1 MSEHI
6 RNLVQRCYN
15 VLGPIGLEPNALDGQ
30 NPASEFTPASASSSG
45 PAPQQTPS
53 EIIQTLVGRCYG
65 PPVVNQPNP
74 LDSLN
79 IPVRPDPPEA
89 PEVPT
94 PAEVIQDLVGRC
106 YPELPPQQPPKPPA
120 DLPDLPTI
128 VNIDPIICFVQN
140 ELGIELPGIECGKDI
155 IIKWPTSDVPDGPWI
170 STGDDDCKRVSEL
183 RVRGKVEY
191 IGGKKWRVIGS
202 DPEEILICDT
212 GGGGDG
218 DWEKCVRNTLACTFK
233 PYLGGGWT
241 PAKIDCEGYHPRGW
255 SANKTEVC
263 IKNCFPERLPV
274 YESENGGEY
283 NYHNESSGPSGY
295 SLTNSEPAWWV
306 LKDKIGGRAGGVG
319 LNVELITNRAA
330 GFSNEENN
338 PPIKTTNKQGV
349 GNGNW
354 IYNEGGA
361 KFWPKKNTGLPNGNA
376 VRGDIAQHTIRYG
389 RATINFEVRPVYRIS
404 GGDVDDIDS
413 EWRVTSW
420 EGTLPESGVEI
431 PFTFMP
437 KQNGKDGQQI
447 MTIYAVILGPESR
460 EFSVPLFKYKGNQS
474 DHFLTTNP
482 GEPDTEG
489 KGERATM
496 NSAGMVFHSILGY
509 VFQRKGD
516 GISYISNKEKLWALH
531 RFYNPSTKDHRY
543 TIDPQNNT
551 TPQRVSRSRFAYRIP
566 QKITNA
572 LTIRMDV
579 EKGKAG
585 YDNAF
590 GFYLADSSGPK
601 WGKIVVPSAKEASQG
616 GGNETSTIT
625 LSVSE
630 LEAYAGGTMGFFLLS
645 DGAGQNSLST
655 NQTFSINSHS
665 NGHGPG
671 FRGSGI
677 DTKENDYILFSDK
690 KWNPEDE
697 KDYTK
702 WKGPNK
708 QMWEDLI
715 DGDDDYDDLILWHTV
730 EFTAYPGYRYEGVQC
745 YVYAEDRPEPVMLKI
760 DLSNPCDGQAFKKN
774 FKDVVLQRQECG
786 NYAPLTYGEW
796 DENHECGRCTGDY
809 TISQGRDQTITCVT
823 GGRFRLKSF
832 GGITGGTN
840 GDCMRFKMRMKK
852 NGSTI
857 FNDRYDAGAWPT
869 IGQDL
874 YDGDINLSPGD
885 KLSFKLMEI
894 RSGPPTGSITPYCSL
909 YNVDTGKFEMT
920 WGLSLSTASGD
931 TPLSPRMMAN
941 TQLLTIGAVGA
952 VRGMDLQFY
961 PSNTA
966 SSNAKSDG
974 KLRAGSYSGD
984 AWHNSARDNKKSSGP
999 KQASTEVFE
1008 NGIRKSMH
1016 GLLQNQSSTPP
1027 GPEVLGGAE
1036 RNQFNPLL
1044 PNISGGYIDTG
1055 YPEDPVSEYRSASKA
1070 YRLQV
1075 IGGDYSDLLK
1085 RHLITRFDE
1094 VDGTFAQRGAMLA
1107 NSPVHFARRE
1117 KPWYEVANTRAAAS
1131 LQFPGHTQS
1140 PQDHTFFNA
1149 NTFIQDYYLDGN
1161 EYENDAIPDGAAA
1174 QAMYCKVRVGF
1185 TFYSSKAIPAEA
1197 GSPEGGS
1204 DYPEHWM
1211 CAITVLEMLQTGIGY
1226 SEGMEFDLFW
1236 PPKRY
1241 NQGASGPLSAYFLA
1255 DGSGIR
1261 VDGSG
1266 TGTIELEFDWDDNP
1280 SQSGQAVGT
1289 LEIEGQTFDQGNNTT
1304 GNQTRSFSVTGGTT
1318 YNWTITGQNTNYET
1332 ARDAFNAG
1340 DITMLSNYAKTIIVP
1355 GWENNPQYLT
1365 DPELHQQTVGYFPDP
1380 DSEHGRPDRGFTS
1393 LWQVDADDDEQGFV
1407 WLGGSQSGS
1416 AGFRIRDGGQKI
1428 QWDDDASNGFDVNAT
1443 MVIKSLDTNG
1453 GGGQSADA
1461 AYNAMESPDVSPFY
1475 PDMKGNFKLPKKLAA
1490 FYEKDGQKR
1499 AAKEAIYQESHN
1511 KNSPVWY
1518 TSSDRDKHRIRFK
1531 LIITQTT

>member
-53 EIIQTLVGRCYG
+53 EIIQSLVGRCYG
-65 PPVVNQPNP
+65 PDVVPLEPNP
-74 LDSLN
+74 LDSIN
-79 IPVRPDPPEA
+79 IPPTVDPPTPDP
-89 PEVPT
+89 VPS

-106 YPELPPQQPPKPPA
+106 YPDLPPPQPPKPPA

-128 VNIDPIICFVQN
+128 VNIDPIICFVTD
-140 ELGIELPGIECGKDI
+140 ELGIELPGIECGSNI
-155 IIKWPTSDVPDGPWI
+155 VIKWPTPDQPDGPWLGGG
-170 STGDDDCKRVSEL
+170 GDDCEEVMKL
-183 RVRGKVEY
+183 RIRGKVKDVG
-191 IGGKKWRVIGS
+191 GGKWLVIGS
-202 DPEEILICDT
+202 DPKKYLFCDD
-212 GGGGDG
+212 GGGGG
-218 DWEKCVRNTLACTFK
+218 TEWENCVRKTLECTFK
-233 PYLGGGWT
+233 PYLGGGWS
-241 PAKIDCEGYHPRGW
+241 PAKADCDGFHPRGW
-255 SANKTEVC
+255 SGNKDEVC
-263 IKNCFPERLPV
+263 IKNCFPERVPV
-274 YESENGGEY
+274 YESVDGDEY
-283 NYHNESSGPSGY
+283 NYHNEIAPPSGY
-295 SLTNSEPAWWV
+295 TLTNSEPAWWV

-319 LNVELITNRAA
+319 LNVELVTNRAA
-330 GFSNEENN
+330 GFSNDEDN
-338 PPIKTTNKQGV
+338 PPIKTTNKQGQ

-361 KFWPKKNTGLPNGNA
+361 KFWPKKNVGLPNGNA

-389 RATINFEVRPVYRIS
+389 RVVINFEVRPVYRIS

-431 PFTFMP
+431 PFSFMP

-447 MTIYAVILGPESR
+447 MTIYANILGPESR

-489 KGERATM
+489 QGERSSM

-509 VFQRKGD
+509 VFQKKGD
-516 GISYISNKEKLWALH
+516 GISYIADKERLYALH
-531 RFYNPSTKDHRY
+531 RFYNPSTLDHRY
-543 TIDPQNNT
+543 TIDPQDNT
-551 TPQRVSRSRFAYRIP
+551 IPQRVSNSRFAYRIP
-566 QKITNA
+566 KKITNA

-590 GFYLADSSGPK
+590 GFYLADSDGPQ
-601 WGKIVVPSAKEASQG
+601 WGKIVVPSAKNAAEG
-616 GGNETSTIT
+616 GGNETQTIT
-625 LSVSE
+625 LSTSE
-630 LEAYAGGTMGFFLLS
+630 LEPYAGGTMGFFLLS
-645 DGAGQNSLST
+645 DGADQNSLSV
-655 NQTFSINSHS
+655 NQTFDIQSHS

-671 FRGSGI
+671 FRGQGI

-715 DGDDDYDDLILWHTV
+715 DGDDDYDDLILWHDV
-730 EFTAYPGYRYEGVQC
+730 EFTAYPGYVYEGVQC
-745 YVYAEDRPEPVMLKI
+745 WVYAEDRPEPVMLKI
-760 DLSNPCDGQAFKKN
+760 DLSNPCEGQAFKKN

-786 NYAPLTYGEW
+786 NYSPLVFGEY
-796 DENHECGRCTGDY
+796 DDNHECGRCTGDY
-809 TISQGRDQTITCVT
+809 SISQGRDQTITCVT
-823 GGRFRLKSF
+823 GGTFRLKSF

-840 GDCMRFKMRMKK
+840 GDCMRFKMRMQK

-857 FNDRYDAGAWPT
+857 FNDRYDAGDWPT

-874 YDGDINLSPGD
+874 YDGDINLNAGD

-909 YNVDTGKFEMT
+909 YNVDSGKFEMQ

-931 TPLSPRMMAN
+931 TPLSPIAMNN
-941 TQLLTIGAVGA
+941 TQLLSIGAAGA
-952 VRGMDLQFY
+952 VRGLDLQFY

-984 AWHNSARDNKKSSGP
+984 AWHNTARDNKKSSGP
-999 KQASTEVFE
+999 KQPSTEVFN
-1008 NGIRKSMH
+1008 NGIRTSMH
-1016 GLLQNQSSTPP
+1016 GLLQSN
-1027 GPEVLGGAE
+1027 PEVLGGAD
-1036 RNQFNPLL
+1036 RNQFNPLM

-1055 YPEDPVSEYRSASKA
+1055 YPEDPVAEYRSGSKG

-1075 IGGDYSDLLK
+1075 LGGDYGDLLR

-1107 NSPVHFARRE
+1107 NSPVCFARRH

-1140 PQDHTFFNA
+1140 PQSHTFFNA

-1174 QAMYCKVRVGF
+1174 QALYCKVRVAF
-1185 TFYSSKAIPAEA
+1185 TFYSSKAIPSEA

-1211 CAITVLEMLQTGIGY
+1211 CAITVLEILQTGMGY
-1226 SEGMEFDLFW
+1226 SEGQEFDLFW

-1241 NQGASGPLSAYFLA
+1241 NQGATGPLSAYFLP
-1255 DGSGIR
+1255 DGTGIQ

-1266 TGTIELEFDWDDNP
+1266 TGTIELEFDWDDKVNV
-1280 SQSGQAVGT
+1280 SGQAVGDLT
-1289 LEIEGQTFDQGNNTT
+1289 IGGQTFDQGNNTT
-1304 GNQTRSFSVTGGTT
+1304 GNQTRSFSVTGGNT
-1318 YNWTITGQNTNYET
+1318 YTWTINGQSET
-1332 ARDAFNAG
+1332 AG
-1340 DITMLSNYAKTIIVP
+1340 
-1355 GWENNPQYLT
+1355 
-1365 DPELHQQTVGYFPDP
+1365 H
-1380 DSEHGRPDRGFTS
+1380 
-1393 LWQVDADDDEQGFV
+1393 
-1407 WLGGSQSGS
+1407 
-1416 AGFRIRDGGQKI
+1416 RIRDGGQKI
-1428 QWDDDASNGFDVNAT
+1428 QWDDDAGNGFDVNAT
-1443 MVIKSLDTNG
+1443 MVIKSLDTDG
-1453 GGGQSADA
+1453 GGGQSDDA

-1475 PDMKGNFKLPKKLAA
+1475 PDMKGNFKLPKKLGA
-1490 FYEKDGQKR
+1490 FYEKDNMKR
-1499 AAKEAIYQESHN
+1499 SAKEAFYQESHN

-1518 TSSDRDKHRIRFK
+1518 TSSDRDKHRVRFK
-1531 LIITQTT
+1531 LTITQTT